1 MIIGCVANIVL
12 DYLFVIKFP
21 MGIAGAAW
29 ATVIGQFL
37 NAAYYVYLMT
47 KFKSVHL
54 AKDDFR
60 LDFPVVRK
68 VTVLGMPSF
77 ITQVATVIVIFTMN
91 NVISA
96 VGVNS
101 KYGADIPLAV
111 IGITM
116 KLCMVVT
123 QIALGIAIGAQP
135 VRGNT
140 GAGVA
145 DL

>member
-1 MIIGCVANIVL
+1 MRATPRSFSAVTTSLREADGRPKESMNGMIIGCVANIVL

-54 AKDDFR
+54 AKDDFK

-77 ITQVATVIVIFTMN
+77 ITQVATVIVIF
-91 NVISA
+91 
-96 VGVNS
+96 
-101 KYGADIPLAV
+101 
-111 IGITM
+111 
-116 KLCMVVT
+116 
-123 QIALGIAIGAQP
+123 
-135 VRGNT
+135 R
-140 GAGVA
+140 
-145 DL
+145 